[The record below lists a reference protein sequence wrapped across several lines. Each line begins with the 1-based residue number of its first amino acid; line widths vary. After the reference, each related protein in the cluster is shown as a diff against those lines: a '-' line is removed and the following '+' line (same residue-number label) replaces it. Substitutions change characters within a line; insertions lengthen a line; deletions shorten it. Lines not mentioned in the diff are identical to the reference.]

1 MKRSARLF
9 LPVILQGRDTNRKQ
23 GKLTYM
29 LENSA
34 IILFSP
40 AKKNNPEANRVSGI
54 RRRKIPQSE
63 IKFYFCPRL
72 WFGTGTRTD

>member
-1 MKRSARLF
+1 
-9 LPVILQGRDTNRKQ
+9 
-23 GKLTYM
+23 M